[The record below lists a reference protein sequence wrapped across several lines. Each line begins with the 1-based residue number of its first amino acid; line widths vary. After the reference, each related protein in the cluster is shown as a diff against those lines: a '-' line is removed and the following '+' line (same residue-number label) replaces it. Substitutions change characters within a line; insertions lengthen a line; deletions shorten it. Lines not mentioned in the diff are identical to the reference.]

1 MKQSLKITAFLLAII
16 MLLGV
21 MPIMPISFHSEAATA
36 KDEVLFSSSFESS
49 DPAVQESQSDNGYF
63 KGLER
68 YEIVSSIPGDFT
80 ELIDPA
86 TVKGSSDYKSEE
98 GKAKLFDSSSATKF
112 LTETKPSAA
121 SPVWVS
127 FELSEPATVGVYA
140 ITSANDEP
148 GRDPKAWKL
157 YGSADGVSYTEI
169 DARTGEGFAVR
180 HMTKTY
186 EVEGAQAYRYYKLE
200 ITENNGSSNMTQF
213 ADLYLGTG
221 EGGVSESKGD
231 SPMQSV
237 ASKGPVSTWVAS
249 GAFDGRRALSVFS
262 KQTDKGE
269 SYARNLLYSGLNIK
283 VTDTTKLHYVHY
295 LSTDAGYDY
304 EYNAAYMMIDLKFT
318 DGTYLSSLGA
328 YDQNGFGMTPIA
340 KGEADSLYTDQWNY
354 VETALADV
362 AKGKTIDSLYVY
374 YHKNENQVA
383 RKFQAFFDSLV
394 IENKAD
400 PVYEHLSDYIST
412 LRGTN
417 NTTSFSRGLTTPF
430 INMPNG
436 FNMVTPVTNS
446 GSNTHYSYFEK
457 EIKHFSVTHV
467 ASTWTGDY
475 GTWQFMANTS
485 LDSSDL
491 SKVNANSIKT
501 ENLGASFSHDNEIAK
516 AHYYS
521 VLFDEGSRADGVKV
535 EMTPT
540 LHGVYVRFTF
550 PEDAD
555 NVNVIFDC
563 VRANGTVA
571 FTQDGAF
578 TAKSEHTD
586 RGSGNLYIAGNFSIA
601 PTAYKVSGKQGI
613 AVFPKGTKEVTMK
626 FGTSFISPQQASH
639 NKDLE
644 LGADE
649 SFDSVFQKAQKAWDD
664 ICGIVEVA
672 GASYT
677 QLVTLYSNLY
687 RMYSYPT
694 LYSENKGTN
703 ENPEWVY
710 ASPYK
715 NGRLTEGKLYVNNG
729 FWDTYRTSWAAYA
742 LLTPE
747 FDGELLDGIIQH
759 YNDNS
764 WIPRWV
770 APGGTNSMLG
780 TSSDIIF
787 ADAYIKGID
796 FDYETAFESML
807 KNASTVSPNVTNGG
821 RLANEKAIFIGYVPN
836 DTKLNDKDVDFE
848 FSWTMEDFIS
858 DYAIAAMA
866 AKLGYD
872 EMASYFYNR
881 SAFYVNLYNTQLKF
895 FMGKNSSGGWSS
907 GSGYN
912 PYGWWGDYSETNGWT
927 MLFAPVYDGNGLA
940 GLFGGKASLLQRLNT
955 YFDDSYAASIKVE
968 GGTIHE
974 MAEAR
979 EVRMGIYSHSNQP
992 AHAIPYLFVYANAP
1006 YRTQEIVREV
1016 MARLYVGSEIG
1027 QGYLGDEDN
1036 GEMSAWYVLSAM
1048 GLYPQTMA
1056 SGEYVIGSPLFDKMT
1071 VHMDNGKDLVI
1082 IAENN
1087 SGKNVYVQSLL
1098 VNGNPHNDAFIAHDV
1113 IANGATLV
1121 FEMGDKPSDWGKGTT
1136 PTSLT
1141 SSVKKADPAEDLIA
1155 KRFVMSDEAFG
1166 EDFKINT
1173 VYLGGIADGKKLF
1186 DNNSN
1191 TYTTVNN
1198 GTSIVVT
1205 SSTLSRLWMYTVT
1218 SNNKNQAPKG
1228 LKLEASIDGKTW
1240 VTLDE
1245 REKLTFEWTKYT
1257 YAFEIP
1263 DEKFGNYQ
1271 HYRLT
1276 FTGGETMQV
1285 AEVEFL
1291 TLTKDG
1297 EAGTLSVKPVTPAND
1312 RTSAPVNPAPTPT
1325 PDTTDKPTTP
1335 ITPETTDRTEMPET
1349 PDTTDGTEGGGG
1361 DSSLG
1366 YIIGF
1371 GVMAVV
1377 AIGGGVMFTIFS
1389 KKKR

>member
-1 MKQSLKITAFLLAII
+1 MKQLCKVTAFFLAVI

-21 MPIMPISFHSEAATA
+21 MPIMPISFSSAAEAA
-36 KDEVLFSSSFESS
+36 KDEVLFSSSFENT
-49 DPAVQESQSDNGYF
+49 DPAIFESQSDNGYY

-68 YEIVSSIPGDFT
+68 YETVSMIPGDFT
-80 ELIDPA
+80 ELVDLSS
-86 TVKGSSDYKSEE
+86 VRGSNDFKSEE
-98 GKAKLFDSSSATKF
+98 SKVKLFDSSKATKF
-112 LTETKPSAA
+112 LTETKPSAS

-127 FELSEPATVGVYA
+127 FALVEAQVVGVYA
-140 ITSANDEP
+140 ITTGNDEP
-148 GRDPKAWKL
+148 GRDPKSWKL
-157 YGSADGVSYTEI
+157 YGSTDGVSYTLL
-169 DARTGEGFAVR
+169 DTRTGEIFGTPRGVTR
-180 HMTKTY
+180 TY
-186 EVEGAQAYRYYKLE
+186 EVTGAEAYRYYKIE

-221 EGGVSESKGD
+221 EEESTASIGD
-231 SPMQSV
+231 SPLQTV
-237 ASKGPVSTWVAS
+237 TSKGPVSSWVAS
-249 GAFDGRRALSVFS
+249 GAFEGRRALSVFA

-283 VTDTTKLHYVHY
+283 VADTTKLHYVHY
-295 LSTDAGYDY
+295 LATDAGYDY
-304 EYNAAYMMIDLKFT
+304 EYNAAYMMIDLEFT

-340 KGEADSLYTDQWNY
+340 KGEADSLYSDQWNY

-362 AKGKTIDSLYVY
+362 AKGKTIDSVYVY
-374 YHKNENQVA
+374 YHKNKNEVA
-383 RKFQAFFDSLV
+383 KKFHAFFDSLV

-400 PVYEHLSDYIST
+400 PVYEHLSDYINT

-457 EIKHFSVTHV
+457 DIVHFSVTHV

-475 GTWQFMANTS
+475 GTWQFMANSS

-491 SKVNANSIKT
+491 SKVNSNSLLP
-501 ENLGASFSHDNEIAK
+501 ENLGASFSHDNEVAK

-521 VLFDEGSRADGVKV
+521 VTFDEGSRADGVKV

-555 NVNVIFDC
+555 NVNIIFDC
-563 VRANGTVA
+563 VRAGGSVA
-571 FTQDGAF
+571 FSADGGF
-578 TAKSEHTD
+578 TARSEHTA
-586 RGSGNLYIAGNFSIA
+586 RGSGNLYIAGEFSTL
-601 PTAYKVSGKQGI
+601 PSAYKANGKQGI

-626 FGTSFISPQQASH
+626 FATSFISPQQASH
-639 NKDLE
+639 NMELE
-644 LGADE
+644 LGAGE
-649 SFDSVFQKAQKAWDD
+649 SFDSIFQKAQKAWDD
-664 ICGIVEVA
+664 ICGIVEVE

-715 NGRLTEGKLYVNNG
+715 SGRVTDGKLYVNNG
-729 FWDTYRTSWAAYA
+729 FWDTYRTAWAAYA
-742 LLTPE
+742 LLTPK
-747 FDGELLDGIIQH
+747 FDGELLDGILQH
-759 YNDNS
+759 YRDNS

-770 APGGTNSMLG
+770 APGGTDSMLG

-807 KNASTVSPNVTNGG
+807 KNAATVSPNVTNGG
-821 RLANEKAIFIGYVPN
+821 RAENHTAIFTGYVPN
-836 DTKLNDKDVDFE
+836 DKNVQYA
-848 FSWTMEDFIS
+848 FSWTMEDYIS
-858 DYAIAAMA
+858 DYCIAAMA

-872 EMASYFYNR
+872 ELASYFYNR
-881 SAFYVNLYNTQLKF
+881 AAYYVNLYNPTLKF
-895 FMGKNSSGGWSS
+895 FMGKNSTGGWSS

-912 PYGWWGDYSETNGWT
+912 PYGWWGDYTETNGWT

-940 GLFGGKASLLQRLNT
+940 NLLGGKAMLLQRLNS
-955 YFDDSYAASIKVE
+955 YFDDSYAASVKIE

-992 AHAIPYLFVYANAP
+992 AHAIPYLFPYANAP

-1016 MARLYVGSEIG
+1016 MQRLYVGSEIG

-1048 GLYPQTMA
+1048 GLYPQNMA
-1056 SGEYVIGSPLFDKMT
+1056 RGEYVIGSPLFSKMT
-1071 VHMDNGKDLVI
+1071 VHMDNGKDLTI
-1082 IAENN
+1082 IANNN
-1087 SGKNVYVQSLL
+1087 SDQNIYVQSLT
-1098 VNGNPHNDAFIAHDV
+1098 VNGKAHNDAFISHDV
-1113 IANGATLV
+1113 IASGATLV
-1121 FEMGDKPSDWGKGTT
+1121 FEMGDKPSDWGKGTS

-1141 SSVKKADPAEDLIA
+1141 SGGKKADPAEDIVTSRY
-1155 KRFVMSDEAFG
+1155 KMREDAFG
-1166 EDFKINT
+1166 EDFTTNT
-1173 VYLGGIADGKKLF
+1173 VYLNGIADGKKLF

-1191 TYTTVNN
+1191 TYTTVKN
-1198 GTSIVVT
+1198 GTSVVVT
-1205 SSTLSRLWMYTVT
+1205 SSSLSRLWMYTVT
-1218 SNNKNQAPKG
+1218 SNNKNRAPQG
-1228 LKLEASIDGKTW
+1228 LKLEASLDGKTW

-1245 REKLTFEWTKYT
+1245 RENLKFEWTKYT

-1276 FTGGETMQV
+1276 FLGNDTMQV

-1291 TLTKDG
+1291 TLPKDG
-1297 EAGTLSVKPVTPAND
+1297 EAGALSAKPQTPAD
-1312 RTSAPVNPAPTPT
+1312 SSAPTKPQPPTT
-1325 PDTTDKPTTP
+1325 PESTSKPQTP
-1335 ITPETTDRTEMPET
+1335 ITPETTDTTETPQA
-1349 PDTTDGTEGGGG
+1349 PDTTGGDVENGG

-1366 YIIGF
+1366 IIIGI
-1371 GVMAVV
+1371 GVAALV
-1377 AIGGGVMFTIFS
+1377 ALGGGVMFMIFS

>member
-1 MKQSLKITAFLLAII
+1 MKQVYKITAFFLAVI

-21 MPIMPISFHSEAATA
+21 MPILPISFDSEAATA

-49 DPAVQESQSDNGYF
+49 DPAIFESQSDNGYY

-68 YEIVSSIPGDFT
+68 YEIASSIPGDFT
-80 ELIDPA
+80 ELVNLA
-86 TVKGSSDYKSEE
+86 TVQGSKDFKSEE
-98 GKAKLFDSSSATKF
+98 GKVKLFDFSAASKF
-112 LTETKPSAA
+112 LTETKPSPGA
-121 SPVWVS
+121 PVWVS
-127 FELSEPATVGVYA
+127 FALSEPATVGLYA

-169 DARTGEGFAVR
+169 DARSGESFATR
-180 HMTKTY
+180 HMMKTY
-186 EVEGAQAYRYYKLE
+186 EVTGAAAYRYYKLE

-221 EGGVSESKGD
+221 EGGVSEPKGD

-237 ASKGPVSTWVAS
+237 ASKGPVSSWVAS
-249 GAFDGRRALSVFS
+249 GAFEGRRALSVFA
-262 KQTDKGE
+262 KQTNKGE
-269 SYARNLLYSGLNIK
+269 SYARNLLYSGLNIQ

-304 EYNAAYMMIDLKFT
+304 EYNAAYMMIDVKFT

-340 KGEADSLYTDQWNY
+340 KGEGDSLYSDQWNY
-354 VETALADV
+354 VETALSDV
-362 AKGKTIDSLYVY
+362 ANGKTIDSVYVY
-374 YHKNENQVA
+374 YHKNENKTA

-446 GSNTHYSYFEK
+446 GSNTHYSYFEN
-457 EIKHFSVTHV
+457 EIKHFSVTHI

-485 LDSSDL
+485 LDTADL
-491 SKVNANSIKT
+491 SRVNADSIKT
-501 ENLGASFSHDNEIAK
+501 ETLGATFTHENEVAK

-521 VLFDEGSRADGVKV
+521 VTFDEGSRADGVKV

-540 LHGVYVRFTF
+540 LHGVFVRFTF
-550 PEDAD
+550 PEDSD
-555 NVNVIFDC
+555 NVNLIFDC

-571 FTQDGAF
+571 LSADGSF
-578 TAKSEHTD
+578 TARSEHTD
-586 RGSGNLYIAGNFSIA
+586 RGSGNLYISGEFSMA
-601 PTAYKVSGKQGI
+601 PSTYKTIGKQGI

-626 FGTSFISPQQASH
+626 FGTSFINVQQASH

-644 LGADE
+644 LSDSE
-649 SFDSVFQKAQKAWDD
+649 SFDSIFQKAQKAWDD
-664 ICGIVEVA
+664 ICGIIEVE

-715 NGRLTEGKLYVNNG
+715 NGKVTNGKLYVNNG
-729 FWDTYRTSWAAYA
+729 FWDTYRTAWAAYA
-742 LLTPE
+742 LLTPK
-747 FDGELLDGIIQH
+747 FDGELLDGILQH
-759 YNDNS
+759 YKDNN

-770 APGGTNSMLG
+770 APGGTDSMLG

-787 ADAYIKGID
+787 ADAFIKGID

-821 RLANEKAIFIGYVPN
+821 RAENHTAIFTGYVPN
-836 DTKLNDKDVDFE
+836 DKNVQYA
-848 FSWTMEDFIS
+848 FSWTMEDYIS

-927 MLFAPVYDGNGLA
+927 MLFAPVYDGDGLA
-940 GLFGGKASLLQRLNT
+940 NLFGGKAALLQRLNT
-955 YFDDSYAASIKVE
+955 YFDSSYAASVKVE

-1071 VHMDNGKDLVI
+1071 IHMDNGKDLVI

-1087 SGKNVYVQSLL
+1087 SNKNVYVQSLL
-1098 VNGNPHNDAFIAHDV
+1098 VNGNPHNDAFIDHKT

-1121 FEMGDKPSDWGKGTT
+1121 FEMGDTPSDWGKGTA

-1141 SSVKKADPAEDLIA
+1141 SGGKKADPAEDLVA
-1155 KRFVMSDEAFG
+1155 KRFSMSDEAFG
-1166 EDFKINT
+1166 ENFKINT
-1173 VYLGGIADGKKLF
+1173 VYLNGIADGKKLF

-1191 TYTTVNN
+1191 TYATVNN

-1205 SSTLSRLWMYTVT
+1205 SSSLSRLWMYTVT

-1228 LKLEASIDGKTW
+1228 LKLEASLDGKTW

-1245 REKLTFEWTKYT
+1245 RENLKFEWTKYT
-1257 YAFEIP
+1257 YAFEVP
-1263 DEKFGNYQ
+1263 DDKFGNYQ

-1276 FTGGETMQV
+1276 FTGNDTMQV

-1291 TLTKDG
+1291 TLVKDG
-1297 EAGTLSVKPVTPAND
+1297 DAGALSVKPVTPAND
-1312 RTSAPVNPAPTPT
+1312 RTGTPVTPEPTPT
-1325 PDTTDKPTTP
+1325 PTPNTTDKPQAP
-1335 ITPETTDRTEMPET
+1335 ITPETTDKTASPET
-1349 PDTTDGTEGGGG
+1349 PDTTGGDVGGGN
-1361 DSSLG
+1361 SSLG
-1366 YIIGF
+1366 IIIGI
-1371 GVMAVV
+1371 GVAALV
-1377 AIGGGVMFTIFS
+1377 ALGGGAMFMIFS

>member
-1 MKQSLKITAFLLAII
+1 MKQFGRIMAVFMAIVI
-16 MLLGV
+16 LLGAL
-21 MPIMPISFHSEAATA
+21 PIMQLSFPSSAADTVDPV
-36 KDEVLFSSSFESS
+36 KNEVLFSSSFETS
-49 DPAVQESQSDNGYF
+49 DDAIYESKSDEGYY

-68 YEIVSSIPGDFT
+68 YEIVSVIPGDFT
-80 ELIDPA
+80 ELVDLA
-86 TVKGSSDYKSEE
+86 TVQGSKDFKSEE
-98 GKAKLFDSSSATKF
+98 SKVKLFDSSKGSKF
-112 LTETKPSAA
+112 LTETKPSAT

-127 FELSEPATVGVYA
+127 FALTEAQTVGVYA
-140 ITSANDEP
+140 ITSGNDEP

-157 YGSADGVSYTEI
+157 YGSNNGLDFTLL
-169 DARTGEGFAVR
+169 DTRTNEAFSAR
-180 HMTKTY
+180 HMTKHYSLDNT
-186 EVEGAQAYRYYKLE
+186 AAYQYYKLE
-200 ITENNGSSNMTQF
+200 ITQNNGSSNMTQF

-221 EGGVSESKGD
+221 VAGSDEEKGD
-231 SPMQSV
+231 SPLQTIT
-237 ASKGPVSTWVAS
+237 SKGPASSWVAS
-249 GAFDGRRALSVFS
+249 GAFEGRRALSVFA

-295 LSTDAGYDY
+295 LSTADGYDY
-304 EYNAAYMMIDLKFT
+304 EYSAAYMMIDLKFT

-328 YDQNGFGMTPIA
+328 YDQNGYGMTPIA
-340 KGEADSLYTDQWNY
+340 KGEGDSLYSDQWNY

-362 AKGKTIDSLYVY
+362 AKGKTIDSVYVY
-374 YHKNENQVA
+374 YHKNENKTA
-383 RKFQAFFDSLV
+383 KKFQAFFDSLV
-394 IENKAD
+394 IENKSA
-400 PVYEHLSDYIST
+400 PSFAHPSDYINT

-436 FNMVTPVTNS
+436 FNMVTPVTNP

-457 EIKHFSVTHV
+457 EIKHFSITHI

-485 LDSSDL
+485 IDSSNL
-491 SKVNANSIKT
+491 SKVTADSMKT
-501 ENLGASFSHDNEIAK
+501 ENLGATFSHRNEIAR
-516 AHYYS
+516 AHYYG
-521 VLFDEGSRADGVKV
+521 VTFDEGSNADGVKV

-540 LHGVYVRFTF
+540 VHGVYVLFTF
-550 PEDAD
+550 PEDSD
-555 NVNVIFDC
+555 NVNIVFDC
-563 VRANGTVA
+563 VRANGA
-571 FTQDGAF
+571 LSFAKDGTF
-578 TAKSEHTD
+578 TAKSEHTE
-586 RGSGNLYIAGNFSIA
+586 RGSGNLYVAGSFSTK
-601 PTAYKVSGKQGI
+601 PSTYKVSGKQGI
-613 AVFPKGTKEVTMK
+613 AVFPKGTTQVFMK
-626 FGTSFISPQQASH
+626 LATSFISTEQALH
-639 NKDLE
+639 NMELE
-644 LGADE
+644 LSE
-649 SFDSVFQKAQKAWDD
+649 TNILNKAQKAWDD
-664 ICGIVEVA
+664 VCSLVEVE

-694 LYSENKGTN
+694 LYSENRGTN

-715 NGRLTEGKLYVNNG
+715 SGRVTDGKLYVNNG
-729 FWDTYRTSWAAYA
+729 FWDTYRTAWAAYA

-747 FDGELLDGIIQH
+747 FDGELLDGILQH
-759 YNDNS
+759 YRDNS

-770 APGGTNSMLG
+770 APGGTDSMLG

-807 KNASTVSPNVTNGG
+807 KNAATVSPNVTNGG
-821 RLANEKAIFIGYVPN
+821 RAENNTAIFTGYVPN
-836 DTKLNDKDVDFE
+836 DKNVQYA
-848 FSWTMEDFIS
+848 FSWTMEDYIS
-858 DYAIAAMA
+858 DYCIAAMA

-881 SAFYVNLYNTQLKF
+881 AAFYVNLYNPQLKF

-940 GLFGGKASLLQRLNT
+940 NLFGGKAALLQRLNT
-955 YFDDSYAASIKVE
+955 YFDDSYEASVKVE
-968 GGTIHE
+968 GGSIHE

-979 EVRMGIYSHSNQP
+979 EVRIGIYSHSNQP
-992 AHAIPYLFVYANAP
+992 AHAIPYLFAYAGAP

-1016 MARLYVGSEIG
+1016 MQRLYVGSEIG

-1056 SGEYVIGSPLFDKMT
+1056 SGEYVIGSPLFKKMT

-1082 IAENN
+1082 IANNN
-1087 SGKNVYVQSLL
+1087 SDKNVYVQSLT
-1098 VNGNPHNDAFIAHDV
+1098 VNGKAHNDAFIDHDV

-1121 FEMGDKPSDWGKGTT
+1121 FEMGDTPSDWGKGTS

-1141 SSVKKADPAEDLIA
+1141 SGTKKADPAEDIVTSRY
-1155 KRFVMSDEAFG
+1155 KMSEDAFG
-1166 EDFKINT
+1166 EGFTTNT
-1173 VYLGGIADGKKLF
+1173 VYLNGIADGKKLF

-1191 TYTTVNN
+1191 TYTTVKN

-1205 SSTLSRLWMYTVT
+1205 SSNPSRLWMYTVT

-1228 LKLEASIDGKTW
+1228 LKLEASTDGEAW

-1245 REKLTFEWTKYT
+1245 RENLKFEWTKYT
-1257 YAFEIP
+1257 YAFEVP
-1263 DEKFGNYQ
+1263 DETFGNYKY
-1271 HYRLT
+1271 YRLT
-1276 FTGGETMQV
+1276 FFGNDTMQV
-1285 AEVEFL
+1285 AEVELL
-1291 TLTKDG
+1291 TLAKDG
-1297 EAGTLSVKPVTPAND
+1297 EAGTLSAKPKTPADDGTNTPVKPPL
-1312 RTSAPVNPAPTPT
+1312 T
-1325 PDTTDKPTTP
+1325 PDTTEKNEQPL
-1335 ITPETTDRTEMPET
+1335 TPETTDKTETPET
-1349 PDTTDGTEGGGG
+1349 PVTTGGDGGNGG

-1366 YIIGF
+1366 LIIGI
-1371 GVMAVV
+1371 GVMALV
-1377 AIGGGVMFTIFS
+1377 AVGGGVMFGVFS
-1389 KKKR
+1389 KKKK

>member
-1 MKQSLKITAFLLAII
+1 MKRFGRIIAIG
-16 MLLGV
+16 MVLVLLLGTV
-21 MPIMPISFHSEAATA
+21 PILPLSFTANAANTV
-36 KDEVLFSSSFESS
+36 KDAVLFSSSFETA
-49 DPAVQESQSDNGYF
+49 DPAIYESKSDNSYY

-80 ELIDPA
+80 ELVDLA
-86 TVKGSSDYKSEE
+86 TLKGSNDFKSEE
-98 GKAKLFDSSSATKF
+98 GKAKLFDASSSTKF
-112 LTETKPSAA
+112 LTENKPSAS

-127 FELSEPATVGVYA
+127 FALGEARVVGLYA

-148 GRDPKAWKL
+148 ARDPKAWKL
-157 YGSADGVSYTEI
+157 YGSIDGKSYTEL
-169 DARTGEGFAVR
+169 DARSGESFASR
-180 HMTKTY
+180 YMTKQYAIENT
-186 EVEGAQAYRYYKLE
+186 VAYQYYKLE
-200 ITENNGSSNMTQF
+200 ITENNGSSNMVQF
-213 ADLYLGTG
+213 ADLYLATG
-221 EGGVSESKGD
+221 EGSVAEAVGD
-231 SPMQSV
+231 SPLQSV
-237 ASKGPVSTWVAS
+237 ATKGPASPWVGS
-249 GAFDGRRALSVFS
+249 GAYEGRRALSVFA

-269 SYARNLLYSGLNIK
+269 SYARNLLYSNLNIK
-283 VTDTTKLHYVHY
+283 VSDTTKLSYVHY
-295 LSTDAGYDY
+295 LSTEAGYDY

-318 DGTYLSSLGA
+318 DGTYLSSLSA
-328 YDQNGFGMTPIA
+328 YDQNGYGMTPIA
-340 KGEADSLYTDQWNY
+340 KGESNSLYTDQWNY
-354 VETALADV
+354 VETALCDV
-362 AKGKTIDSLYVY
+362 ANGKTIDSVYVY
-374 YHKNENQVA
+374 YHKNENKVA
-383 RKFQAFFDSLV
+383 RQFCAYFDSLV

-446 GSNTHYSYFEK
+446 GSNTHYSYFEN

-485 LDSSDL
+485 LDTSDL
-491 SKVNANSIKT
+491 SKVNANSMKT
-501 ENLGASFSHDNEIAK
+501 ENLGAIFSHENEIAK

-521 VLFDEGSRADGVKV
+521 VTFDEGSNADGVRV

-540 LHGVYVRFTF
+540 LHGVYVKFTF
-550 PEDAD
+550 PEDSD
-555 NVNVIFDC
+555 NVNIVFDC
-563 VRANGTVA
+563 VRADGTLSFA
-571 FTQDGAF
+571 ADGSF
-578 TAKSEHTD
+578 TARSEHTA
-586 RGSGNLYIAGNFSIA
+586 RGSGNLYISGEFSTK
-601 PTAYKVSGKQGI
+601 PLSYKASGKQGV

-626 FGTSFISPQQASH
+626 FGTSFISSQQASH

-644 LGADE
+644 LADSE
-649 SFDSVFQKAQKAWDD
+649 SFDSIFRKAQKAWDD
-664 ICGIVEVA
+664 ICGVIEVE

-687 RMYSYPT
+687 RMYTYPT

-710 ASPYK
+710 ASPYHSGK
-715 NGRLTEGKLYVNNG
+715 VTAGKLYVNNG
-729 FWDTYRTSWAAYA
+729 FWDTYRTAWAAYA

-747 FDGELLDGIIQH
+747 LDGELLDGIIQH

-770 APGGTNSMLG
+770 APGGTDSMLG

-796 FDYETAFESML
+796 FDYKTAFESML
-807 KNASTVSPNVTNGG
+807 KNAATVSPNVTNGG
-821 RLANEKAIFIGYVPN
+821 RADNNTAIFTGYVPN
-836 DTKLNDKDVDFE
+836 DTGVAYA
-848 FSWTMEDFIS
+848 FSWTMEDYIS
-858 DYAIAAMA
+858 DYCIAAMA

-881 SAFYVNLYNTQLKF
+881 AAYYVNMYNLQLKF
-895 FMGKNSSGGWSS
+895 FMGKNSSGSWSS

-927 MLFAPVYDGNGLA
+927 MLFSPVYDGNGLA
-940 GLFGGKASLLQRLNT
+940 NLFGGKAALLQRLNT
-955 YFDDSYAASIKVE
+955 YFDNSYAASLKVE

-992 AHAIPYLFVYANAP
+992 AHAIPYLFVYAGAP

-1016 MARLYVGSEIG
+1016 MQRLYVGSEIG

-1056 SGEYVIGSPLFDKMT
+1056 SGEYVIGSPLFTKMT

-1087 SGKNVYVQSLL
+1087 SDQNIYVQSLT
-1098 VNGNPHNDAFIAHDV
+1098 VNGKAHNDAFIDHDV
-1113 IANGATLV
+1113 IAGGATLV
-1121 FEMGDKPSDWGKGTT
+1121 FTMGNTPSDWGTGTT

-1141 SSVKKADPAEDLIA
+1141 SGSKKADPAEDLVTT
-1155 KRFVMSDEAFG
+1155 RFKMSEEAFG
-1166 EDFKINT
+1166 EGFTINT
-1173 VYLGGIADGKKLF
+1173 VYLDGIADGKKLF

-1191 TYTTVNN
+1191 TYATVKN

-1205 SSTLSRLWMYTVT
+1205 ASSLSRLWMYTVT

-1228 LKLEASIDGKTW
+1228 IKVEASTDGNTW

-1245 REKLTFEWTKYT
+1245 RENLKFEWTKYT

-1263 DEKFGNYQ
+1263 DENFGNYKL
-1271 HYRLT
+1271 YRMT
-1276 FTGGETMQV
+1276 FMGNETMQV

-1291 TLTKDG
+1291 TLAKDG
-1297 EAGTLSVKPVTPAND
+1297 EAGTLSAKPQTPAD
-1312 RTSAPVNPAPTPT
+1312 ETAPTVPQKPTTPTPPTTTEKTESPVT
-1325 PDTTDKPTTP
+1325 PDTTGVPNAPET
-1335 ITPETTDRTEMPET
+1335 TPETTGE
-1349 PDTTDGTEGGGG
+1349 EGSGNSN
-1361 DSSLG
+1361 SSLG
-1366 YIIGF
+1366 LIIGF
-1371 GVMAVV
+1371 GVMALV
-1377 AIGGGVMFTIFS
+1377 ALGGFAMFNLFS
-1389 KKKR
+1389 KKK